1 MFMNL
6 SNSFSSHQIIFLG
19 ETTSVLIVLYL
30 VADRPILFGL
40 SFEKRKDLTW
50 WKAKSSNQDD
60 ADYADYAAADY
71 VDYMYN
77 PWIMQIMW
85 IIRP

>member
-1 MFMNL
+1 MTIPVIIVQLKVGTNRYIHIIINL
-6 SNSFSSHQIIFLG
+6 EL
-19 ETTSVLIVLYL
+19 
-30 VADRPILFGL
+30 LFGL